1 MAVPFTKIVTHR
13 SVVFP
18 APGSRATRG
27 PVLAVRT
34 VRMTRHCLWALVAL
48 AVLAINPR
56 GWAQEQSSPAQKFA
70 ESILRMFDAGEC
82 SKIYDAFD
90 ESSRTRTRDQ
100 WTKEC
105 SAQRKKRGFVVARLS
120 PSETKAKGIHRF
132 IFDTRGTEGKV
143 FEDVGVVRKETE
155 WRLVA
160 FSVTP
165 NLK

>member
-1 MAVPFTKIVTHR
+1 MRI
-13 SVVFP
+13 
-18 APGSRATRG
+18 
-27 PVLAVRT
+27 
-34 VRMTRHCLWALVAL
+34 TRHSIWALVAL
-48 AVLAINPR
+48 TVLAVNLR

-90 ESSRTRTRDQ
+90 EYSRTRTRDQ

-105 SAQRKKRGFVVARLS
+105 SAEWKKRGFVIARLS

-143 FEDVGVVRKETE
+143 FEEVGVVRKETE

-160 FSVTP
+160 LSVTP